1 MPNIERI
8 RELKYT
14 SPGGS
19 VFTLLYDE
27 VERSGSKKLS
37 IHDLPQQDRAI
48 VQELGESPAPFSIS
62 GYFIGSDSDSTGDL
76 LALSLTEKGSGLLQ
90 HPRWGDIECIP
101 MTWTQKESMTD
112 GIGRVDFQI
121 QFFPFKSTEVSTGLT
136 STESKSDKV
145 AQITEWAVITAVKDF
160 VASIETATATALSSS
175 KVYVQNIVD
184 KFANEMRKY
193 VSADPTLSADFEKA
207 LTVFNNDVDLIFS
220 DPESFINNVH
230 KILRQ
235 PWSSAAYVTEKIQS
249 YADIVSEAIS
259 TAGTTW
265 NEVVT
270 ACQILFGLSAGAA
283 ESSTDGVL
291 ENRPDAIEIESNLDT
306 IQQNINA
313 CISNASNSV
322 GYVFDYEGMAGINDA
337 LVTSRRYILDNLYNL
352 KSEVIVIVKNE
363 IPPIK
368 LCWIYYKDISKLP
381 KFILDN
387 KLKGEEILLLPIG
400 RQVVFYV

>member
-48 VQELGESPAPFSIS
+48 VQELGESPAPFSIA
-62 GYFIGSDSDSTGDL
+62 GYFIGADSDSTGDL

-101 MTWTQKESMTD
+101 MTWAQKESMTD

-121 QFFPFKSTEVSTGLT
+121 QFFPFKSTEASTGLT

-160 VASIETATATALSSS
+160 VSSIETATATALSSS

-193 VSADPTLSADFEKA
+193 VSADPSLSADFEKA
-207 LTVFNNDVDLIFS
+207 IVDFNNNSDLIFS
-220 DPESFINNVH
+220 NPQEFIENVH
-230 KILRQ
+230 IILQQ
-235 PWSSAAYVTEKIQS
+235 PWASSSYVIEKIQS
-249 YADIVSEAIS
+249 YVNIVNEAIA
-259 TAGTTW
+259 TAGNTW
-265 NEVVT
+265 NETVT
-270 ACQILFGLSAGAA
+270 ACQILFGLSAGAS

-291 ENRPDAIEIESNLDT
+291 ENRPDAVEIESNLDT
-306 IQQNINA
+306 IQESINT

-322 GYVFDYEGMAGINDA
+322 GYVFDYEAISGINDS
-337 LVTSRRYILDNLYNL
+337 LTTSRRYILDNIYNL
-352 KSEVIVIVKNE
+352 KSEIIVTVKNE

-387 KLKGEEILLLPIG
+387 KLIGEEILLLPIG
-400 RQVVFYV
+400 RKVVFYV